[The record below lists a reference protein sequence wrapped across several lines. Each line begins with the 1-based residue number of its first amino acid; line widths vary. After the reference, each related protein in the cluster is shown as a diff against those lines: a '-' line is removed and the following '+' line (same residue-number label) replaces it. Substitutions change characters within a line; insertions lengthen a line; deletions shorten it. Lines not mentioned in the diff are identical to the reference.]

1 MPDPRA
7 RVILEAKRRGEGAFK
22 SFRADLG
29 SIATKAGLVATAAAG
44 ALALKIGR
52 AHV

>member
-1 MPDPRA
+1 MPIYMKI
-7 RVILEAKRRGEGAFK
+7 ILAI
-22 SFRADLG
+22 LG
-29 SIATKAGLVATAAAG
+29 VLVVL